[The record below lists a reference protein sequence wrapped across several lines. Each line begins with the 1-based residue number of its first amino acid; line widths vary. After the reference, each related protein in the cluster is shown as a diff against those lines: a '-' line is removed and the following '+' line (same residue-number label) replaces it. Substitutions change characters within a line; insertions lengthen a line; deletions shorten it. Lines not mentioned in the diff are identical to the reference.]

1 MVHVVNDS
9 RDHDGETF
17 ELGNFRSRL
26 CQFYVAESGV
36 RDVERVR
43 EVVVRIGA
51 VQFRNFVEEYAQDGF
66 VDDDGEKTEFP
77 EHFNDE
83 RKCFCVGRRER
94 KR

>member
-1 MVHVVNDS
+1 MS
-9 RDHDGETF
+9 R
-17 ELGNFRSRL
+17 RR
-26 CQFYVAESGV
+26 A
-36 RDVERVR
+36 RR

-66 VDDDGEKTEFP
+66 IDDDGEKTEFP

-83 RKCFCVGRRER
+83 RKCFFVGRRER